1 VKPNLLIYLF
11 PFFSWFFIRTRINKH
26 KQYIV
31 FAQPC
36 SYWVE
41 RGCQILGQYFGL
53 SHTNIA
59 SFHNARFFLE
69 GRLRIFKESTQLN
82 LATGFAYERDDI
94 GVLTENNWSFFIAN
108 HFKF

>member
-1 VKPNLLIYLF
+1 MYLHN
-11 PFFSWFFIRTRINKH
+11 PAVTGLKGVIN
-26 KQYIV
+26 
-31 FAQPC
+31 F
-36 SYWVE
+36 
-41 RGCQILGQYFGL
+41 LGQYFGL